1 MKRLLFLS
9 ILSVFMFA
17 CSSNDDE
24 NNNNDNEDGFV
35 ELSNQEIL
43 VDSSPFNEPT
53 YNIINIL
60 QNSTP
65 EKEYAE
71 IDNEI
76 VNYLYSSTYE
86 FKADGTF
93 IFTDGFNNEFVT
105 TYSYNESEDEIIL
118 ADLNDFFVDN
128 FKIIEFYRDY
138 DAENG
143 SDYRN

>member
-76 VNYLYSSTYE
+76 VKLKKE
-86 FKADGTF
+86 LQQDMIK
-93 IFTDGFNNEFVT
+93 
-105 TYSYNESEDEIIL
+105 L
-118 ADLNDFFVDN
+118 
-128 FKIIEFYRDY
+128 KI
-138 DAENG
+138 G
-143 SDYRN
+143 